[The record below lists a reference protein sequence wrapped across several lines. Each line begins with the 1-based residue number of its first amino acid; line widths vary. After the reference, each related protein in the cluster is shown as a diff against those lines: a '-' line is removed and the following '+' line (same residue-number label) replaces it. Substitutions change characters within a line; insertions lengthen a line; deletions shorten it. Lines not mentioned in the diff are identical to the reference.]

1 MTPQLQA
8 ICRGADVTLKQ
19 PASRHDGAARRGL
32 WLQEFSFRL
41 YPLFPVFFT
50 IYAVFRF
57 LSPLFAFFSHHLCL
71 FRFLPILPVSL
82 HCLCR
87 LPISFD
93 YLCRFFRFFP
103 LSWAHNLKPH
113 GVCLFMIRA
122 LVTFFHSVPKRTV
135 ITVWVSEIKLVTQL
149 VTS

>member
-8 ICRGADVTLKQ
+8 ICRGADVTLIQ
-19 PASRHDGAARRGL
+19 PASQHDGAGRRGL

-57 LSPLFAFFSHHLCL
+57 LSPLFAFFPSSVPFSVSPHPSRFTPLSVPFAHF
-71 FRFLPILPVSL
+71 FRLSMP
-82 HCLCR
+82 
-87 LPISFD
+87 
-93 YLCRFFRFFP
+93 FFRFFP

-122 LVTFFHSVPKRTV
+122 LVTFFQSVPKRTV
-135 ITVWVSEIKLVTQL
+135 ITVWVSEIKLLTQL

>member
-19 PASRHDGAARRGL
+19 PASQHDGAARRGL

-41 YPLFPVFFT
+41 YPLFPVFFHYLCRFSFFLSTFCVFPIICAFFGFSPSFPFHSTVCAVCPFLST
-50 IYAVFRF
+50 IYAV
-57 LSPLFAFFSHHLCL
+57 
-71 FRFLPILPVSL
+71 
-82 HCLCR
+82 
-87 LPISFD
+87 
-93 YLCRFFRFFP
+93 FFRFFP
-103 LSWAHNLKPH
+103 LSWAHNLKLH

-122 LVTFFHSVPKRTV
+122 LVTFFQSVPKRTV
-135 ITVWVSEIKLVTQL
+135 ITMWVSEIKLVTQL